1 MDETFDCQLQYWNGP
16 GSAKV
21 FAHPVNFT
29 RLQNL
34 LKSTSAIVEVG
45 CGRGRVL
52 ESLFDHGF
60 RNLTGFDAASAMVEQ
75 ARYRLPTL
83 SFETIVPPHLP
94 VPDASV
100 DGVLLFA
107 VLTCIPTNHGQQA
120 LIREIQRVLQ
130 PGGLL
135 YISDY
140 WLQGDARNRQRY
152 KQFAS
157 EFGTYGVFRLPE
169 GAVFRHHERTWI
181 QNLTS
186 AFQPA
191 AIDEIRLE
199 TMNGHPADA
208 FQWFGSLSAAA

>member
-1 MDETFDCQLQYWNGP
+1 MDESIDCQLQYWNGP

-29 RLQNL
+29 RLRNL
-34 LKSTSAIVEVG
+34 LRPTSAIVEVG

-52 ESLFDHGF
+52 ESLLDHGF

-75 ARYRLPTL
+75 ARHRLPTL
-83 SFETIVPPHLP
+83 RFKIIVPPHLS

-120 LIREIQRVLQ
+120 LIREIQRVLR

-152 KQFAS
+152 EQFAS

-169 GAVFRHHERTWI
+169 GAVFRHHERAWI
-181 QNLTS
+181 QDLTS

-191 AIDEIRLE
+191 AIDEIRVE
-199 TMNGHPADA
+199 TMNGHQADG
-208 FQWFGSLSAAA
+208 FQWFGSLPAAV